1 MLLNTQQIPGMDLAS
16 WIWFLF
22 VARGALLQHNV
33 KSLLGMSKVLAP
45 ADTK

>member
-1 MLLNTQQIPGMDLAS
+1 MLLNTQQILGMDLAS

-22 VARGALLQHNV
+22 VARCALLQYNV